1 MSPFSWSRGNGFPLS
16 VGGRPRADSPRPKTV
31 VIHETLANLS
41 RLPAKLIEMIDA
53 FCKDPQA
60 HLAVTSG
67 DTGSAGGSTGSD
79 PIEMGPCYGV
89 VGGLH
94 SLARELGIVSAVA
107 VGGHRAAAA

>member
-1 MSPFSWSRGNGFPLS
+1 M
-16 VGGRPRADSPRPKTV
+16 

-41 RLPAKLIEMIDA
+41 RLPAELIEIIEA

-60 HLAVTSG
+60 HLAVSSG
-67 DTGSAGGSTGSD
+67 DTGSAGGESARSE

-94 SLARELGIVSAVA
+94 ALARELGIVSA
-107 VGGHRAAAA
+107 GR